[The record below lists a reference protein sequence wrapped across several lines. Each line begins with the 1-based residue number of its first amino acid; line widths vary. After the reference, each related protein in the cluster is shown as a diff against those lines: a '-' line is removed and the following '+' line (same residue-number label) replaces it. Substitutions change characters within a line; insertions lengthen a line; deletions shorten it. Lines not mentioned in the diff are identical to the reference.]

1 MTPGR
6 FVPGNRIP
14 CHHPRAGSGS
24 TRADTMC
31 ISGISSWLLSDQN
44 LSQPSISKRTRSP
57 SIVTFTI
64 RRLGVDGSINVR
76 RRGIAC
82 LKGYRAVKH
91 LSDMKRSR
99 PERAATR
106 IRILAGSEV
115 ALGPGKADLLR
126 AIDETGSI
134 SAAAR
139 RMRMSYRRA
148 WLLVHTM
155 NECFEPPL
163 VEAVKGGAEGGGA
176 RLTPT
181 GRRVLN
187 EYSRVL
193 QVAAERIGPYLR
205 ARK

>member
-1 MTPGR
+1 MKA
-6 FVPGNRIP
+6 
-14 CHHPRAGSGS
+14 RAEK
-24 TRADTMC
+24 
-31 ISGISSWLLSDQN
+31 
-44 LSQPSISKRTRSP
+44 P
-57 SIVTFTI
+57 
-64 RRLGVDGSINVR
+64 
-76 RRGIAC
+76 
-82 LKGYRAVKH
+82 
-91 LSDMKRSR
+91 
-99 PERAATR
+99 ATR
-106 IRILAGSEV
+106 IRILAGSDI

-126 AIDETGSI
+126 AIEETGSI

-181 GRRVLN
+181 GRRVLT